1 MSEQELAQALMNV
14 LDAVEAYDQEQPVQ
28 TRLSRKHYAMALA
41 ILKARESLAVWR
53 DHRARML
60 DGERAPEYTIYYPTP
75 SVCPQCGATMPYHNI
90 GCTVLRDITI
100 KETA

>member
-1 MSEQELAQALMNV
+1 MSDELAQALMNV
-14 LDAVEAYDQEQPVQ
+14 LDAVEAYDKEQPVQ

-60 DGERAPEYTIYYPTP
+60 DGERAPEYRIPVRIDPALGPDEWRLESTPAADYPKE
-75 SVCPQCGATMPYHNI
+75 SVT
-90 GCTVLRDITI
+90 L
-100 KETA
+100 